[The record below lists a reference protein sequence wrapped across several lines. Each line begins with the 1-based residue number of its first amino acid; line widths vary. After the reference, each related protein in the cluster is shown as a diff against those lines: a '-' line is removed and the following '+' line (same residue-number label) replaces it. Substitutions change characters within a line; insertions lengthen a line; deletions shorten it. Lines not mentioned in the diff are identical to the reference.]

1 MNSSDEKILCEN
13 CSQYIESSKFF
24 LHERMCSL
32 NVKKCP
38 KCNKPFNIDEMDE
51 HIKLEHS
58 YVICDLCG
66 IKCSQG
72 EFEKHKID
80 CSCRLVPC
88 KYCELNVIYQEL
100 TEHEN
105 ICGSTTQKCEKCG
118 LFIEKKFFKNHI
130 CQKKESEYLSEHIK
144 IDNNE
149 DIKKEKK
156 NIKNKKNK
164 KKRQQKNIEENE
176 IINKIENN
184 GEDIDMN
191 LMFSSHEILAQIK
204 ALNKYEKKKN
214 TENNN
219 KNEEN
224 KKEKKKN
231 KKKKEKDKE
240 KEDEKEEEIKI
251 NNKKKKGKKNKFGNN
266 KKKHDEFS
274 DDDED
279 YLPPKK
285 KMNLHNIKFDIPPEE
300 YQNYNKGKKNNDY
313 GYNDFIEEEN
323 MILEAMKLSLIE
335 K

>member
-72 EFEKHKID
+72 EFEKHKIN

-214 TENNN
+214 DENNN
-219 KNEEN
+219 KMEEN

-231 KKKKEKDKE
+231 KKKKEKE

-251 NNKKKKGKKNKFGNN
+251 NNKKKKGKKSILIKYV
-266 KKKHDEFS
+266 KKYFII
-274 DDDED
+274 
-279 YLPPKK
+279 LPK
-285 KMNLHNIKFDIPPEE
+285 EE
-300 YQNYNKGKKNNDY
+300 KSLLSVKILMKG
-313 GYNDFIEEEN
+313 
-323 MILEAMKLSLIE
+323 
-335 K
+335 

>member
-130 CQKKESEYLSEHIK
+130 CQKKESEYLSEQIK

-219 KNEEN
+219 KTEENNIKAFYKKNKINSTKRKTKLNSAHYVKSAKKMRNKKLTLEINENNKERAKSGKFEENLNKNEEEDEN
-224 KKEKKKN
+224 KKIKKKTIS
-231 KKKKEKDKE
+231 ESE
-240 KEDEKEEEIKI
+240 Y
-251 NNKKKKGKKNKFGNN
+251 FQ
-266 KKKHDEFS
+266 KHIFNES
-274 DDDED
+274 
-279 YLPPKK
+279 P
-285 KMNLHNIKFDIPPEE
+285 
-300 YQNYNKGKKNNDY
+300 GV
-313 GYNDFIEEEN
+313 
-323 MILEAMKLSLIE
+323 SL
-335 K
+335 